1 MKTIGGTLAGLVP
14 AAKPF
19 GIIMTVAVS
28 AWFAG
33 VGFTVGFG
41 ETAASIALVPEIKAT
56 LERHTT
62 RIVEVEQRLGRA
74 EAASERI
81 LCLVRL
87 AATNEVM
94 NPLDVDRECP

>member
-1 MKTIGGTLAGLVP
+1 MKILETFAGLVP

-19 GIIMTVAVS
+19 GIIIAVAVS

-41 ETAASIALVPEIKAT
+41 ETAASIQMVPAIQDSLNVHAS
-56 LERHTT
+56 
-62 RIVEVEQRLGRA
+62 RIVAVESRLDRA
-74 EAASERI
+74 EAASIRI